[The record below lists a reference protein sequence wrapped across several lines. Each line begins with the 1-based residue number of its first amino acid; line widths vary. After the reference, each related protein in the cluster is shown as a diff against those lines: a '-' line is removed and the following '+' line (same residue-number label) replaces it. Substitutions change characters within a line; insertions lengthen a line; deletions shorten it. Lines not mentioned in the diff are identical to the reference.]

1 MQFNRSLLLA
11 LSFLILGALVPA
23 RNAGAQS
30 VQPLIA
36 EYVEHASGSF
46 DVTNSSLYPSVVQLD
61 AKSFTISPDGTGV
74 FHPLDPSIHLELSTT
89 SLRLEP
95 KQTAH
100 VFYKVS
106 ATDVPAWLCIY
117 SSFSSLK
124 KSPGINVRIMLPH
137 TIYLYQK
144 QPLQKEAIEVGNV
157 KYDPANHR
165 VTCELTNTSARA
177 GRVASVE
184 VSGPHSFTSEGGF
197 PMLPHQ
203 TRLLSI
209 EWTSSQIPRDLSL
222 EFQHFSLKRPVLE

>member
-1 MQFNRSLLLA
+1 MRFNRSSLLFPA
-11 LSFLILGALVPA
+11 FLLVGVLPIA
-23 RNAGAQS
+23 RNANAQS

-61 AKSFTISPDGTGV
+61 AKSFTISPNGTGE
-74 FHPLDPSIHLELSTT
+74 FHPLDSSIHLELSTT

-95 KQTAH
+95 RQTAH

-106 ATDVPAWLCIY
+106 AADVPAWLCIY
-117 SSFSSLK
+117 ASFSSLK

-157 KYDPANHR
+157 KYDLAAHR

-184 VSGPHSFTSEGGF
+184 VSGTHSFTSEGGF
-197 PMLPHQ
+197 PVLPHQ

-209 EWTSSQIPRDLSL
+209 EWTSSQTPHDISF
-222 EFQHFSLKRPVLE
+222 EFQHFSLKRPVVE